1 MGAVLS
7 PFGTTAT
14 PGGPASGDLGG
25 TYPGPTVVG
34 THLSAPLP
42 VAQGGTANTTGA
54 PAGAA
59 AGDLGGTYPGPTVVG
74 THLSAPL
81 PIAQGGTG
89 SAVQTFMDL
98 TTAQAAGGNKTFTG
112 QNIHNSNSN
121 PSIITN
127 LQSAGQQGIGVLST
141 AADLTARAYQAGVT
155 GDAVQRWVVAPDGTT
170 SWGPGNSGR
179 DTTLART
186 AAGVLGVTV
195 GSLAVATAGQGLQ
208 VKEGTNAKQG
218 TAVLV
223 AGTVTVANT
232 AVTANSRIFLTS
244 QVDGGVT
251 GFLRVSARTAGTSF
265 VITSSSVL
273 DTSTV
278 AYQIFEPA

>member
-7 PFGTTAT
+7 PYGTTAT

-25 TYPGPTVVG
+25 TYPGPTVVSTHLSAPLPAAQGGTANTTGAPAGTASGDLGGAYPGPTVTG

-42 VAQGGTANTTGA
+42 VAQGGT
-54 PAGAA
+54 
-59 AGDLGGTYPGPTVVG
+59 
-74 THLSAPL
+74 
-81 PIAQGGTG
+81 G
-89 SAVQTFMDL
+89 SAVQNFMDL
-98 TTAQAAGGNKTFTG
+98 STAQAAGGNKTFTG
-112 QNIHNSNSN
+112 QGIHNSASS
-121 PSIITN
+121 PSLIVN
-127 LQSAGQQGIGVLST
+127 LQSAGQQGVGVLST

-155 GDAVQRWVVAPDGTT
+155 GDTVQRYVVGPDGTT
-170 SWGPGNSGR
+170 SWGPGNAGR
-179 DTTLART
+179 DTTIART

-195 GSLAVATAGQGLQ
+195 GSLAVSTAGQGLQ

-218 TAVLV
+218 ITTLV
-223 AGTVTVANT
+223 AGTVTVSNT
-232 AVTANSRIFLTS
+232 SVTANSRILLTS
-244 QVDGGVT
+244 QADGGAP

-265 VITSSSVL
+265 TITSSSNT